1 MPPTRRS
8 NSTPQPKG
16 RRPKIAG
23 QQPSRRVPSEDA
35 GSAGRAATEPPVIEP
50 TETDVVG
57 EAPNA
62 AAGAVDEVTSAVD
75 RTGTGESS
83 PGTPDAGTVP
93 VDEAGSV
100 DSTTGGTAVAASVPE
115 TAAPGR
121 PVNRTSALRPR
132 QRSAED
138 VEVEDA
144 GDPAAE
150 RRGWRRVAV
159 IGVAALA
166 LAAFALLAAFRS
178 GADVSNRAWVDTS
191 ATTQVAAAAR
201 GAIQTLYTYK
211 FDTVDQ
217 DFDNA
222 RAVLTDSMRTEF
234 DQTAQVTRDA
244 VIQTKT
250 ATEAQVTDI
259 GVKLLS
265 DDRAEL
271 VASMNVSASNDG
283 VAQGSA
289 AGPLSVTMSKVGDIW
304 LLSDI
309 RDR

>member
-1 MPPTRRS
+1 M
-8 NSTPQPKG
+8 
-16 RRPKIAG
+16 
-23 QQPSRRVPSEDA
+23 
-35 GSAGRAATEPPVIEP
+35 IEP

-62 AAGAVDEVTSAVD
+62 AAGAVDEVTFAVD

-115 TAAPGR
+115 TPVQETAAPGR

-144 GDPAAE
+144 ADPAAE

-166 LAAFALLAAFRS
+166 LAAFALLAAFRP